1 MGGGNPNLGGGSPAP
16 MSMMGAGNMPMGFD
30 PRMSMMGMPGMG
42 MGMGMGTPMGGPM
55 NMQMTGGSGFDPRFS
70 MGPGQFDN
78 FAGNGMGGLPQRPQ
92 FTGSPSGAPGPR
104 PEVMAT
110 RLEERTTP
118 AQRFKLEI

>member
-1 MGGGNPNLGGGSPAP
+1 
-16 MSMMGAGNMPMGFD
+16 
-30 PRMSMMGMPGMG
+30 MMGMPGMG

-78 FAGNGMGGLPQRPQ
+78 FAGNGDGRGYLNVLSLLALRAVPPALDQK
-92 FTGSPSGAPGPR
+92 
-104 PEVMAT
+104 VMAT